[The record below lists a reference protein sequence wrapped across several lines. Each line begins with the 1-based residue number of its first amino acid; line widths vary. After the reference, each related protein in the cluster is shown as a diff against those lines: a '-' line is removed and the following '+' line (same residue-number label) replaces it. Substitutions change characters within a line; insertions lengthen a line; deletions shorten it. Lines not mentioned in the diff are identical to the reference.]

1 MEHSGPEKSLL
12 RELQRDCSI
21 SLATLAER
29 CGMSQSTVWR
39 KIQEFE
45 ATGLLRARV
54 ALLDPAKLGPKLA
67 VLASVSLEDHSEA
80 AIDTFTRLVSEHP
93 EIMECHAVSGSA
105 DYILKV
111 RVADVEAYE
120 RFMTVTLLR
129 NPVVRAVQSSFVLRE
144 IKSTTELP
152 I

>member
-1 MEHSGPEKSLL
+1 MKFSDPEKTLL
-12 RELQRDCSI
+12 RHLQRDISA
-21 SLATLAER
+21 SLATLAGR

-39 KIQEFE
+39 KIQDFD
-45 ATGLLRARV
+45 ASGVIRSRV
-54 ALLDPAKLGPKLA
+54 ALLDPAALEVKLT
-67 VLASVSLEDHSEA
+67 VLASISLEDHSEQA
-80 AIDTFTRLVSEHP
+80 VAGFARLVQAHP
-93 EIMECHAVSGSA
+93 EITECHAVSGTS

-120 RFMTVTLLR
+120 RFMTTTLLR
-129 NPVVRAVQSSFVLRE
+129 NPVVRSVQSSFVLRE

>member
-1 MEHSGPEKSLL
+1 MKFSDPDKVLL
-12 RELQRDCSI
+12 RHLQRDISA

-39 KIQEFE
+39 KIQEFD
-45 ATGLLRARV
+45 ATGVIRRRV
-54 ALLDPAKLGPKLA
+54 ALLDPASLNVKLT
-67 VLASVSLEDHSEA
+67 VLASISLEDHSEKA
-80 AIDTFTRLVSEHP
+80 VAGFAQLVQAHA
-93 EIMECHAVSGSA
+93 EITECHAVSGAS

-111 RVADVEAYE
+111 RVTDVEAYE
-120 RFMTVTLLR
+120 RFMTTTLLR